1 MRIIVVISI
10 AAVALLVSCNGA
22 RKPSRAHFAEAINQY
37 LARHGQTCTLIGR
50 QFPIDVPQFA
60 QSDPSGIA
68 AKLTALE
75 RAGLV
80 SGIDTTA
87 VVHGMLD
94 PLRGPAPPQPV
105 RRVQLT
111 AEGQKYF
118 QELSGSLGRTTGL
131 CYGQKQVDSIVKWT
145 EPETGA
151 SSQAEVTYTYQ
162 IVNLANWAGR
172 SDLQQAFPDVKAM
185 LNGASRTNQTVGV
198 ELMNKGW
205 EVPGS

>member
-50 QFPIDVPQFA
+50 QFPVDLPRSEVNN
-60 QSDPSGIA
+60 PSGIGT
-68 AKLTALE
+68 KLAALE

-80 SGIDTTA
+80 SWIDTTA

-94 PLRGPAPPQPV
+94 PLRGPSPPQPV
-105 RRVQLT
+105 RRFQLT

-118 QELSGSLGRTTGL
+118 QQIPSSLGPTGAF
-131 CYGQKQVDSIVKWT
+131 CYGQKSVGSIVNWT